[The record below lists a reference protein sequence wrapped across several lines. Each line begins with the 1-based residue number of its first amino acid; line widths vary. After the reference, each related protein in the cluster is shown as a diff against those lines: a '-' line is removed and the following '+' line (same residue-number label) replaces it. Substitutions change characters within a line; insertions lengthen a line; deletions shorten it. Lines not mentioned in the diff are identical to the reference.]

1 VAVVGVL
8 AMVRMDLLVD
18 QAEVVQVDLQ
28 LQAEQ
33 PPHQDKVTQVAE
45 VLVLLFYQ
53 GEIHLEEQVAAE
65 QEQQVATLQTQ
76 IIPQMEQVA

>member
-1 VAVVGVL
+1 VAEAVEL

-33 PPHQDKVTQVAE
+33 PPHQDKVTQVEQVVVVLFLQEAIVLEVQAE
-45 VLVLLFYQ
+45 VV
-53 GEIHLEEQVAAE
+53 

-76 IIPQMEQVA
+76 IIPQMEQVV